1 MKHRTLG
8 RYLICEV
15 LPPFFFGLLAFT
27 CILLIARILKLIELV
42 ITRGVPLGQTV
53 KLFSL
58 ILPTFLELTVPMAFL
73 LAILLGFGRLSN
85 DQELLAMKAS
95 GISPKQ
101 ILWPISAVAGVLTLF
116 TLLLTMFARPA
127 ANMAIKKE
135 LYNIAKSRVGTA
147 LKEKVFNSDFLHI
160 LIYVE
165 EIIPPGNTA
174 QGVLIVDKRDK
185 ARETIILGK
194 VAIMTTDEKTNT
206 LGLKLFDGSI
216 YEREPG
222 RPGFSQ
228 TRFNIYDFKLD
239 LDDLISPVKMKSAG
253 PQETSLPQLL
263 AAIREK
269 REQKATSLAERM
281 ELHQR
286 ISFGFVPLVFCL
298 LGVSLTLL
306 PRSSRANRSWG
317 FMLCLFWLFTYYAFL
332 SLGKA
337 LGDKGILP
345 PIPALWLPNILVG
358 GVAIY
363 FFRKACRESPLR
375 IQNGIDTAFSLVRPY
390 LSRLKPKRRAQKGRA

>member
-1 MKHRTLG
+1 
-8 RYLICEV
+8 
-15 LPPFFFGLLAFT
+15 
-27 CILLIARILKLIELV
+27 
-42 ITRGVPLGQTV
+42 
-53 KLFSL
+53 
-58 ILPTFLELTVPMAFL
+58 
-73 LAILLGFGRLSN
+73 
-85 DQELLAMKAS
+85 MKAS

-101 ILWPISAVAGVLTLF
+101 ILWPMSAVAVVLTLL
-116 TLLLTMFARPA
+116 TLLLTMIARPA

-147 LKEKVFNSDFLHI
+147 LKEKVFNNDFLHI

-185 ARETIILGK
+185 TRETIIIGK

-206 LGLKLFDGSI
+206 LALKLFDGSI
-216 YEREPG
+216 YERESA

-239 LDDLISPVKMKSAG
+239 LDDLISPVKMKNAG
-253 PQETSLPQLL
+253 PQETSVGQLL
-263 AAIREK
+263 ATIREK
-269 REQKATSLAERM
+269 SDQGATSLPERM

-337 LGDKGILP
+337 LGDKGMLHPIL
-345 PIPALWLPNILVG
+345 ALWLPNVIVG
-358 GVAIY
+358 VVAVH

-375 IQNGIDTAFSLVRPY
+375 LQSGIDAASAFVGPY
-390 LSRLKPKRRAQKGRA
+390 VNRLKPKKRTMKGQA